1 MTGRV
6 IGPLRELKKSKIKR
20 LSFGIVILALSMAC
34 GSSPTSPS
42 PVATTPA
49 SPIASTPKVVAL
61 TITASRDVLFVN
73 QIGVLTANAQYD
85 DGTSAPITPTWE
97 SSSGVVTLN
106 TNGPVALATSQRV
119 GTAVITARAADLSAT
134 RSVIVVRQQ

>member
-1 MTGRV
+1 MM
-6 IGPLRELKKSKIKR
+6 KR

-42 PVATTPA
+42 PVATTPVPPTA
-49 SPIASTPKVVAL
+49 AAPRVIAL
-61 TITASRDVLFVN
+61 TITASRDVLLVN
-73 QIGVLTANAQYD
+73 QIAVLTANAQYD

-106 TNGPVALATSQRV
+106 TNGPVALATSQGV
-119 GTAVITARAADLSAT
+119 GTAVITARAAGLSAT
-134 RSVIVVRQQ
+134 QSMTVNPGYPPPPR